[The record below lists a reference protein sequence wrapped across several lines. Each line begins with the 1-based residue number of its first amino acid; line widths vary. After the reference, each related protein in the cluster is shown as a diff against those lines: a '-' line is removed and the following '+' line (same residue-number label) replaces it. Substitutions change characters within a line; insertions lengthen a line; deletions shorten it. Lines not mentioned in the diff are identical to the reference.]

1 MRYKNRKDKL
11 IDRVKNEISSKTPN
25 YGHIGEI
32 IDDYER
38 TNLNIIRKL
47 KVKRRFL
54 VNKVNGALKQ
64 TINAHGPITKNL
76 IGSASKRI
84 MGSLEDSD
92 SKEKSK
98 FELISFILG
107 AISCFVLLFSL
118 YLWYK

>member
-11 IDRVKNEISSKTPN
+11 IDRVKNEISSKNPN
-25 YGHIGEI
+25 YEHIGEI

-38 TNLNIIRKL
+38 SNLNIIRKL

-54 VNKVNGALKQ
+54 ATKVNGALKQ
-64 TINAHGPITKNL
+64 TINAHGPITKIL

-84 MGSLEDSD
+84 MGSLEDLD
-92 SKEKSK
+92 NKEKNK
-98 FELISFILG
+98 FEVISFILG

>member
-1 MRYKNRKDKL
+1 MRYKSRKDKL
-11 IDRVKNEISSKTPN
+11 IDRVKNEISSKKPN
-25 YGHIGEI
+25 YEHIGEI

-47 KVKRRFL
+47 KVKRRFIA
-54 VNKVNGALKQ
+54 NKVNGALKQ

-92 SKEKSK
+92 SKEKTK
-98 FELISFILG
+98 FEVISFILG

-118 YLWYK
+118 YLWNK